1 MIFLTLWYPNSPGV
15 NNVQVDGF
23 SDTVHRT
30 GVDAHNGF
38 VNSMTAQAEW
48 RSDFVT
54 ERERVL
60 DHAK

>member
-1 MIFLTLWYPNSPGV
+1 
-15 NNVQVDGF
+15 VDGF

-30 GVDAHNGF
+30 GVEAHNGF

-54 ERERVL
+54 ERERVFE
-60 DHAK
+60 HAKLVLSSTQLVPRAID